1 MAEALDMKVEGLKE
15 LADKLRGMGPDLS
28 RNALR
33 AAVRAG
39 ASTVRAEAI
48 NMAPQD
54 TGRLRR
60 AIYLKHIREKSGAHQ
75 QTFYVSVRAGKR
87 YRKRELDAY
96 YWRFVEFGTAKMA
109 ARPFMRPAFE
119 VRKGDAL
126 EAIKARLAARIKTY
140 ERKGSKR

>member
-1 MAEALDMKVEGLKE
+1 MDEALDMKVEGLKE
-15 LADKLRGMGPDLS
+15 LADKLRDMGPDLS

-60 AIYLKHIREKSGAHQ
+60 AIYLKHIR
-75 QTFYVSVRAGKR
+75 
-87 YRKRELDAY
+87 
-96 YWRFVEFGTAKMA
+96 
-109 ARPFMRPAFE
+109 
-119 VRKGDAL
+119 
-126 EAIKARLAARIKTY
+126 ARLARIEAKLDVLIAALSDEDEDSPLQLTLDG
-140 ERKGSKR
+140 EPLFRDREEGAPL